1 MHIAYLLTG
10 SNLGERANFISQAN
24 TDIEQRCGKIIRH
37 SAIYETAPWGLLS
50 QPAFLN
56 QAIAIETTLSPQ
68 SLMKRLLS
76 IETEMGRTR
85 TIQFGP
91 RTIDI
96 DILLIDSL
104 IIDTPSLQIPHPA
117 LPNRRFALI
126 PLLEIAPTLIHPI
139 LNKSIETLLT
149 LCPDE
154 SDVQKKSK

>member
-24 TDIEQRCGKIIRH
+24 TFIEQRCGKIIRH

-68 SLMKRLLS
+68 TLMQILLA

-96 DILLIDSL
+96 DILFIDTL

-117 LPNRRFALI
+117 IPNRRFALI

-139 LNKSIETLLT
+139 LNKSIQTLLT
-149 LCPDE
+149 LCQDE